1 MRRRLKNGIVST
13 RGNEGACPLV
23 YSRTDSQA
31 KYKEEIVKK
40 SDFIEMMRRAQ
51 APLKGMIEMVPEDK
65 SDWAPA
71 KGFMTTAQVLKHL
84 SESWCV
90 IKRMVTNRWP
100 FSDFKELQESL
111 KLENMPGC
119 SKAEALQAIEKDLND
134 TVDFIEN
141 EISDEDFSSKVVSA
155 PWGFKGETWKAVL
168 MAKDHLV
175 NHKMQ
180 LHIYL
185 KLLGQPVNTQTL
197 YGP

>member
-1 MRRRLKNGIVST
+1 M
-13 RGNEGACPLV
+13 
-23 YSRTDSQA
+23 
-31 KYKEEIVKK
+31 KK
-40 SDFIEMMRRAQ
+40 SDFTEMMRRSQ

-65 SDWAPA
+65 LDWVPA
-71 KGFMTTAQVLKHL
+71 KGFMSTAQVLKHL

-90 IKRMVTNRWP
+90 IERMVTNQWP
-100 FSDFKELQESL
+100 FKDFKELQESL

-134 TVDFIEN
+134 TIDFIEKD
-141 EISDEDFSSKVVSA
+141 ISNEDFFSKVVSA

-180 LHIYL
+180 LHLYL
-185 KLLGQPVNTQTL
+185 KLLGKPVNTQTL
-197 YGP
+197 YGA

>member
-1 MRRRLKNGIVST
+1 MRSRLKNGIVST

-23 YSRTDSQA
+23 YSRADSQA
-31 KYKEEIVKK
+31 KRKEEIVKK
-40 SDFIEMMRRAQ
+40 SDFIELMRRTQ
-51 APLKGMIEMVPEDK
+51 TPLKGMIEMVPDNK
-65 SDWAPA
+65 LDWAPD
-71 KGFMTTAQVLKHL
+71 KGFMSTAQVLKHL

-90 IKRMVTNRWP
+90 IKAMVTNQWP
-100 FSDFKELQESL
+100 FNDFKELQESL

-134 TVDFIEN
+134 TIDFIEN
-141 EISDEDFSSKVVSA
+141 EISDEDFFSKVVSA
-155 PWGFKGETWKAVL
+155 PWGFNGETWKAVL

-197 YGP
+197 YGA